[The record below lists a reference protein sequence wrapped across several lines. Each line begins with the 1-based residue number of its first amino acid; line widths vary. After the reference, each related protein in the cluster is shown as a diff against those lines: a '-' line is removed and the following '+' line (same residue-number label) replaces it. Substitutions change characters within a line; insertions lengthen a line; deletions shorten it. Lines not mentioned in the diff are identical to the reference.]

1 MTIYDCPLATKRS
14 LLNCYFYT
22 ETYTGNICGMIDAE
36 IAVGY
41 NMVTESKARRQDMLA
56 CLWRRGFVTVHP
68 GCAAVKWGFMEE
80 LLYIF
85 QFTVYVHGGSR
96 EEKENRKRL
105 QSSRKG

>member
-1 MTIYDCPLATKRS
+1 
-14 LLNCYFYT
+14 
-22 ETYTGNICGMIDAE
+22 MIDAE

-56 CLWRRGFVTVHP
+56 CLWRRGFVTVQP
-68 GCAAVKWGFMEE
+68 GCAAAKLGTMEE

-85 QFTVYVHGGSR
+85 ELTVYVHGGSR
-96 EEKENRKRL
+96 EEKENRKQL